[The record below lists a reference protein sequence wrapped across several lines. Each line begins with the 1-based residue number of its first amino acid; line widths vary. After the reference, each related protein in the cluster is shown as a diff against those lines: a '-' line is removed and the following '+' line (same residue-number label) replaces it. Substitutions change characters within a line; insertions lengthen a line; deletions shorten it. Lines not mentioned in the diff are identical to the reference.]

1 MRWWLEGNTE
11 WQPTQQLSPC
21 CHFCFCQAAELGT
34 VMSKR
39 NAGKTEDRLP
49 GRRSGMVT
57 VTQSCHGHSN
67 AKCKKITHHKRQDL
81 RRRALGQAF
90 CSVQKHQE
98 RETTAPREKSLAR
111 AIPPCTAAPPAFQTS
126 HISIWLEGETQTSDI
141 ITRSVLHP
149 DRRYCPKH
157 PAGPAFTWQWAIGI
171 RHGEKQRLTTVSPL
185 PCYCCCPWAVGST
198 CRGFQEMKV

>member
-1 MRWWLEGNTE
+1 
-11 WQPTQQLSPC
+11 
-21 CHFCFCQAAELGT
+21 
-34 VMSKR
+34 MSKR

-67 AKCKKITHHKRQDL
+67 AKCKKITHHKRRDL

-171 RHGEKQRLTTVSPL
+171 RHGEKQRLTTEFHLCLAIAAAPGLLAALAGAFRRWKYKSLKNVMEKMDPASH
-185 PCYCCCPWAVGST
+185 ST
-198 CRGFQEMKV
+198 REFSWGCRKNII